1 MQRSL
6 QGGQGEMLHLVSV
19 FQHQKQV
26 FPSVGSAD
34 RSSESDGASDR
45 DSLAGRGPGLLDSGL
60 QGSGQREP

>member
-1 MQRSL
+1 
-6 QGGQGEMLHLVSV
+6 MLHLVSV

-34 RSSESDGASDR
+34 RSSESDGAGDGDSFSRR
-45 DSLAGRGPGLLDSGL
+45 DLGLLDSGL